1 MDTLQ
6 SVEEFLVLTQP
17 INATQ
22 GDTIEDLT
30 VGELAFLDADCYNV
44 LSSLANKNKV
54 FIAMRYSEDDIR
66 ITEWQIKNTK
76 SMTYHT
82 ARPNHCAIKSFMI
95 ATTLGLKDT
104 TAISDSAAGNIL
116 LNDYFVR
123 LHITNPLAENTLA
136 YNETIMVPAGTRLHK
151 LTDGLNNAKHI
162 ANVQATVLIGFMK
175 QLIQRSKNLDAS
187 FKPYLCD
194 TRDLTLVGNP
204 MPTISFDGA
213 EFKSAN
219 IWDETNVNYGLVAN
233 DISNYAIVLT
243 GGYDDIS
250 LSVYGVHNKAYRKR
264 RMYNISITAEDY
276 QYSFGHVNFAVPS
289 TFTREPQEA
298 IGAGVD
304 LQRVELFDSGNFDKW
319 GTPNYVS
326 TIDGEPFDFNFK
338 TDHQKSY
345 IQYIIEA
352 FNEDINGESRI
363 YRHPV
368 QWRLLVPT
376 DDNTA
381 AICASLETILDTL
394 QGVDLMF
401 RSTEITPRNEDVVN
415 IRTLSVLPEIK
426 ISRTNIE
433 SIIYDRTEQF
443 DGDSIGFSVVF
454 ATGYPDLKTLT
465 FNGINISAFTG
476 TGTALNPLLFSI
488 TVVDGDNELVIETG
502 QTATILDTTSDV
514 NVTSVTENPNSNL
527 FVGDTVEFSII
538 FATGHGAG
546 AIMFNG
552 EDVVDDFD
560 PLTGKL
566 EVVLTT
572 GPNEDGQN
580 VITVTA
586 ITVP

>member
-6 SVEEFLVLTQP
+6 SVEEFLVLTEP

-30 VGELAFLDADCYNV
+30 DGQLAFLDADCYNV

-82 ARPNHCAIKSFMI
+82 ARPNHCAIKSFMVS
-95 ATTLGLKDT
+95 ATTLGAED
-104 TAISDSAAGNIL
+104 AAVASDSAAGNIL

-123 LHITNPLAENTLA
+123 LHITNPLAEETLA
-136 YNETIMVPAGTRLHK
+136 YNEIITVTAGTRLHK
-151 LTDGLNNAKHI
+151 LTTGLNNADHI
-162 ANVQATVLIGFMK
+162 INVQATVLIGFMK
-175 QLIQRSKNLDAS
+175 QLIHRSKNLDAS
-187 FKPYLCD
+187 FKPYFCD
-194 TRDLTLVGNP
+194 TTEPNLVAPN
-204 MPTISFDGA
+204 TIDVIGT
-213 EFKSAN
+213 EFKTEN
-219 IWDETNVNYGLVAN
+219 LWDESDPHYGLVSR
-233 DISNYAIVLT
+233 DINKYAIVLV
-243 GGYDDIS
+243 GGYEDIS
-250 LSVYGVHNKAYRKR
+250 LSVYGIHNKSYRKR
-264 RMYNISITAEDY
+264 RMYNVNITAEDY
-276 QYSFGHVNFAVPS
+276 QYSFGHVTFTVPP

-326 TIDGEPFDFNFK
+326 TIDGEPFDFDFK

-352 FNEDINGESRI
+352 FNEDINGESRM

-368 QWRLLVPT
+368 QWRLLVAVG
-376 DDNTA
+376 DDPQ
-381 AICASLETILDTL
+381 ICASLETMLDTV

-415 IRTLSVLPEIK
+415 VRTLSVLPEIK

-443 DGDSIGFSVVF
+443 NGDVINFSVVF
-454 ATGYPDLKTLT
+454 ATGNPTLKTLS
-465 FNGINISAFTG
+465 FNGVNISSYTG
-476 TGTALNPLLFSI
+476 TGTRLNPLRFSVTI
-488 TVVDGDNELVIETG
+488 VAGDNKLI
-502 QTATILDTTSDV
+502 
-514 NVTSVTENPNSNL
+514 
-527 FVGDTVEFSII
+527 VE
-538 FATGHGAG
+538 AEAL
-546 AIMFNG
+546 
-552 EDVVDDFD
+552 
-560 PLTGKL
+560 P
-566 EVVLTT
+566 
-572 GPNEDGQN
+572 
-580 VITVTA
+580 
-586 ITVP
+586 

>member
-1 MDTLQ
+1 
-6 SVEEFLVLTQP
+6 
-17 INATQ
+17 
-22 GDTIEDLT
+22 
-30 VGELAFLDADCYNV
+30 
-44 LSSLANKNKV
+44 
-54 FIAMRYSEDDIR
+54 
-66 ITEWQIKNTK
+66 
-76 SMTYHT
+76 
-82 ARPNHCAIKSFMI
+82 
-95 ATTLGLKDT
+95 
-104 TAISDSAAGNIL
+104 
-116 LNDYFVR
+116 
-123 LHITNPLAENTLA
+123 
-136 YNETIMVPAGTRLHK
+136 
-151 LTDGLNNAKHI
+151 
-162 ANVQATVLIGFMK
+162 MK

-219 IWDETNVNYGLVAN
+219 IWDETAVNYGLVAA
-233 DISNYAIVLT
+233 DISKYAIVLV

-264 RMYNISITAEDY
+264 RMYNINITAKDY
-276 QYSFGHVNFAVPS
+276 QYSFGHVTFTVPS

-352 FNEDINGESRI
+352 FNEDINGESRM

-368 QWRLLVPT
+368 QWRLLVPV
-376 DDNTA
+376 DDANTA
-381 AICASLETILDTL
+381 AICASLENILDTL

-433 SIIYDRTEQF
+433 SIIYDRVEQF
-443 DGDSIGFSVVF
+443 DGDSIDFRVVF

-465 FNGINISAFTG
+465 FNGDDISGASTG
-476 TGTALNPLLFSI
+476 LGTALSPLLFSI
-488 TVVDGDNELVIETG
+488 TVVDGDNELIIE
-502 QTATILDTTSDV
+502 A
-514 NVTSVTENPNSNL
+514 E
-527 FVGDTVEFSII
+527 
-538 FATGHGAG
+538 
-546 AIMFNG
+546 
-552 EDVVDDFD
+552 
-560 PLTGKL
+560 
-566 EVVLTT
+566 
-572 GPNEDGQN
+572 QN
-580 VITVTA
+580 
-586 ITVP
+586 